1 MFLPRGKAEAGETP
15 EQCARRELLEEADI
29 TARSCRHLGS

>member
-15 EQCARRELLEEADI
+15 EQCACREPLEETGI